1 VYFSNDFLQTILLLG
16 IIQGGIL
23 SGMLFLSIE
32 KHYMNR
38 FIGTLILFV
47 SLACLNGYFFHARWF
62 QTNKICQILHAVIP
76 LILVMPFGPLIF
88 FYTKSVLHNNWRLE
102 KNERR
107 HFYPVVIDLAPYSVA
122 LIYIAGHFSKL
133 LPNNPGPW
141 GLFIDTYNT
150 YADIPRWL
158 SISVYLY
165 SSYKL
170 IKTDSNKKPFYN
182 WLRLFITA
190 FAAFQFVWLCF
201 MIPYLVPQYNIP
213 LLNSVGW
220 YPVLIPLVV
229 LIYWAGIK
237 GYIVIKTETS
247 SLRKENKCTA
257 RITQEAANQVLV
269 RLTRLMEE
277 EHLYLKPDLNLEL
290 VSKHIDIAPKVISTV
305 LNNHLQ
311 QSFSQWLNGYRVAA
325 FKQRILTADSGHLT
339 LAGMAFE
346 CGFNSQASFQRIFK
360 QYTGMVPSE
369 YRDSGVE

>member
-1 VYFSNDFLQTILLLG
+1 MYFSNDFLQTILLLG

-23 SGMLFLSIE
+23 SGMLFLSVE
-32 KHYMNR
+32 KYYMNR
-38 FIGTLILFV
+38 FIGSLILLV
-47 SLACLNGYFFHARWF
+47 SLACLNGYFFHSQWF
-62 QTNKICQILHAVIP
+62 QNNKICQILHAVIP
-76 LILVMPFGPLIF
+76 LILVMPLGPLIF
-88 FYTKSVLHNNWRLE
+88 FYTKSALYTNWRLKKKE
-102 KNERR
+102 WR
-107 HFYPVVIDLAPYSVA
+107 HFYTVVIDLVPYAVA

-158 SISVYLY
+158 SLSVYLY

-170 IKTDSNKKPFYN
+170 IKTDCNQKPFYN
-182 WLRLFITA
+182 WLRLFIIA

-213 LLNSVGW
+213 LLDSVGW

-237 GYIVIKTETS
+237 GYIVVKTHAS
-247 SLRKENKCTA
+247 SLPKENKSAA
-257 RITQEAANQVLV
+257 RIAPEAANQVLA
-269 RLTRLMEE
+269 RFTKLMEE
-277 EHLYLKPDLNLEL
+277 ERLYLKPDLNLEL
-290 VSKHIDIAPKVISTV
+290 LSKHIDISPKVISAV

-311 QSFSQWLNGYRVAA
+311 QSFSQWLNGYRIAA
-325 FKQRILTADSGHLT
+325 FKQRILMADSDHLT

-369 YRDSGVE
+369 YRNSGAE